1 MRGNGKKSDQASNVG
16 SFNMTRAALL
26 KATGSVWTEQEHSPL
41 VRNRAGGNPFRKHWE
56 RECQERPARRH
67 QGKTHVSEDGLEDQ
81 RMNEEA
87 SPITFS
93 SVSFG
98 WNFCLPQRIVFSQNP
113 SEQLLTNQDGGKKR
127 GLENTF
133 ATTQMFTQTLDLAEM
148 SIKGIALNDS
158 VNTILYPLS
167 STGEC
172 WRLLWSGVDQNT
184 TDFPAKEELEVPE
197 CK

>member
-26 KATGSVWTEQEHSPL
+26 KATGSVWTEQQEHSPL

-113 SEQLLTNQDGGKKR
+113 SHSAACSE
-127 GLENTF
+127 
-133 ATTQMFTQTLDLAEM
+133 FTR
-148 SIKGIALNDS
+148 
-158 VNTILYPLS
+158 
-167 STGEC
+167 C
-172 WRLLWSGVDQNT
+172 
-184 TDFPAKEELEVPE
+184 FPAAEEPE
-197 CK
+197 ATCSFSSGFSFCFLK